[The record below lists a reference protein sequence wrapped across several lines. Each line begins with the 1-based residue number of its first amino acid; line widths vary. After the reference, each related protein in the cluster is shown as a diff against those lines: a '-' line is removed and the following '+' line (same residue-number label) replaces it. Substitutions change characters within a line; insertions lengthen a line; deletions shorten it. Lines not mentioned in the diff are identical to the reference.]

1 MKLSAGCLIPKTS
14 AEDLRTSLQI
24 QTQTLDR
31 ISRSSAESLNARLR
45 LLDVRPDIWNS
56 DIRQDVVISHGK
68 EKDIASWSK
77 DMTCLIYFLYD
88 QLFFSYASAQL
99 FQNIL
104 ICYFEELLSRSVLK
118 KKHNNESFQKIHKK
132 TPVVESFCSEVTGLN
147 PVGLLKFDSDTG
159 VFLWVFRT
167 SANSCSALPV
177 IKLLFSTKSKL
188 SAVFSLTFRTTIF
201 SFCSFLLFYH
211 KELDFLC
218 KYFLFY
224 ESYSFHFQRFI

>member
-1 MKLSAGCLIPKTS
+1 MISYFSAMLQHNFFRIFSFATS
-14 AEDLRTSLQI
+14 RNCCPE
-24 QTQTLDR
+24 
-31 ISRSSAESLNARLR
+31 
-45 LLDVRPDIWNS
+45 VFW
-56 DIRQDVVISHGK
+56 
-68 EKDIASWSK
+68 
-77 DMTCLIYFLYD
+77 
-88 QLFFSYASAQL
+88 
-99 FQNIL
+99 
-104 ICYFEELLSRSVLK
+104 K

-224 ESYSFHFQRFI
+224 ESYSFHFQRLI